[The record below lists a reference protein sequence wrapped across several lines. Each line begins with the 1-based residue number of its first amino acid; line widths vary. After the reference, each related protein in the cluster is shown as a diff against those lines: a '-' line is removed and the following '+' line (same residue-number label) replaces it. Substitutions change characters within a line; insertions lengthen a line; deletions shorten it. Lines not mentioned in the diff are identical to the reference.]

1 MSYFH
6 FEIGPSCEY
15 MQERTKNSLENV
27 QNREHGICCQLNVLW
42 VTLFTI
48 QTRMLISTET
58 ETLSDHRPSCEL
70 VKKGTKI
77 TQKKIRLQSSESV
90 IS

>member
-15 MQERTKNSLENV
+15 MQERTKNSPENV
-27 QNREHGICCQLNVLW
+27 QNREHGIGCQLNVLW
-42 VTLFTI
+42 VTLF
-48 QTRMLISTET
+48 STET